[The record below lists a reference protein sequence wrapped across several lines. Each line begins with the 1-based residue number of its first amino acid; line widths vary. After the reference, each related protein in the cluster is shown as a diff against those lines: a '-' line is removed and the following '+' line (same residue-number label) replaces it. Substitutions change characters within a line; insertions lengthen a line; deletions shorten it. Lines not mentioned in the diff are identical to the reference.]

1 MFPRCFLIV
10 RLLTSLIFISLAGA
24 GTAGEWDAEQK
35 WEIKTAGIKIPVGWE
50 PFAYDS
56 NDEFDPFLIRR
67 CTTDAAA
74 AKQKWEIKTSNGLKI
89 PAGWEPFGYDSNDE
103 FDPVLLRRR
112 IQ

>member
-1 MFPRCFLIV
+1 MFPRCFLIGG
-10 RLLTSLIFISLAGA
+10 LFTSLIFISLSDT

-74 AKQKWEIKTSNGLKI
+74 AKQKWEIKTAGIKI
-89 PAGWEPFGYDSNDE
+89 PVGWEPFAYDSNDE
-103 FDPVLLRRR
+103 FDPFLIRRR
-112 IQ
+112 IK